1 MAQLDKILE
10 GNFVDQE
17 ANLIKSHL
25 IAKCRFLGSV
35 RALQSPRTSN
45 FFPFYKRLLRRVCTV
60 QKSYIFFRC
69 K

>member
-25 IAKCRFLGSV
+25 IAKCRFLGMQCARV
-35 RALQSPRTSN
+35 TITTYIE
-45 FFPFYKRLLRRVCTV
+45 FFSIL
-60 QKSYIFFRC
+60 
-69 K
+69 